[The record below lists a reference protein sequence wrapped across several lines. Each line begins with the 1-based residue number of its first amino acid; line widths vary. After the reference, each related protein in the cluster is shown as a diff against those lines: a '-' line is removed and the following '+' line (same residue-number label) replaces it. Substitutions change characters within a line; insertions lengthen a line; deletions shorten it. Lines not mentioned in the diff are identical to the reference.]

1 MIGSQIELFK
11 TFFIKFSTSKQNK
24 EKTYNRSKYDLMTVL
39 VSRGHIH

>member
-24 EKTYNRSKYDLMTVL
+24 EKTYEFFGMAVQNT
-39 VSRGHIH
+39 I

>member
-11 TFFIKFSTSKQNK
+11 TFFIKFSKQNK